1 MNTDFS
7 KNISYQGKELAK
19 AGTTMLGWITNVK
32 SEGGGG
38 YYQVRCP
45 AIHGYCDIDE
55 NNCEEDVV
63 AKAALPWIPS
73 LQTETANSA
82 IRNNNVRQYG
92 KGQFVIVRFD
102 GADYNSPVII
112 SAHKAKHPVLGKKE
126 DFDQTSPYVAA
137 QLVEPLKEN
146 KSAIQGENGCFKVVT
161 AASKIPENGE
171 SIKGADKCGDSGS
184 LSSDI
189 GAFIGDFLKIVQDTD
204 GKIGSKF
211 VNGITGELFSMTGY
225 VQKYLASI
233 SGVIRSG
240 IGWVKAIITKYARK
254 AIDQLVKLIMVPIK
268 GITSTVNETIEKIL
282 NMVFCSF
289 GNIEGLISNLLEDML
304 NTLVDSAVSSVF
316 GCLDTLVDGILNEIM
331 GEVLGLIES
340 IMGAIESI
348 AGIIGGFG
356 NLLGEAINAVLDFL
370 GISCGGAGE
379 CATDASNA
387 LVTAFNNP
395 GEFGLTTGIKKS
407 LDGGLSG
414 INSLTSDINKSTAE
428 ANAEAANFAKGVDLG
443 TANVPGV
450 STDNQALRK
459 AFTTATNVAAS
470 KVSNVFDFC
479 NNLSEGKNGD
489 GSDAP
494 PSVPGDPGPYSPSST
509 YAVIIGKEDDR
520 YDSEYMIFPKK
531 ETVKSG
537 KTHKLKIRRNNVE
550 HRGVII
556 FTAYLRPDDT
566 ARVVGITEGLTS
578 GGDLERGAN
587 LPDVKFGNVPK
598 KKQKKYQQQFP
609 RRKTVIF
616 SEEVIFEKGQ
626 NEVTVSV
633 PTLVAE
639 APKQEEDVQ
648 TTQAAGM
655 GIATEEGIPSDATIP
670 FVTYSA
676 SIYRSSSDFGNKK
689 FPYKNLP
696 STSELLNTTRLKIRF
711 GPKEKEPEGTTD
723 IFFPPEIITENV
735 NYVVGPASVV
745 AGDAAKMEVIRTP
758 VVDFTTRVKCET
770 IQDNTLTFPAEEG
783 THYMG
788 GEGILTFGPGENKKI
803 FSIPT
808 YTDGGLINAT
818 KTFKV
823 KFTDELLPEGT
834 GSNLGGLGKKN
845 GTTKVGEGIERQVV
859 INFSTNFK
867 PSPICEA
874 EILLSSEPITCLVQE
889 EGIPLNIGF
898 IAKTSV
904 PGYTL
909 SYEWQRTYDPSGT
922 WTAVADGAR
931 NETINE
937 KVTTFGPS
945 SITVSG
951 TTLDKWSTST
961 VAQSASISYSG
972 ATTNRLKV
980 AQPSY
985 LIMDEEYYRCTITG
999 TPSTPSAFTPV
1010 LTYTTK
1016 PTYVGITKD
1025 GVYSSTVNCAPAG
1038 TLDDGDV
1045 ISYSDTDAT
1054 PAGLGAS
1061 FELYENYKPRMTAES
1076 VPGEELTAKFLDD
1089 GTGIKI
1095 SGDVGQGSVK
1105 LRFEWD
1111 DDPDRSGLAVGELHV
1126 AGKTFKQK
1134 KEKGSLEKTIFVNAG
1149 QTYLFQYKGQ
1159 SDNASGAPG
1168 MKPPKVISNGQVVKW
1183 DDRIVN
1189 GFDENARL
1197 TIMKV
1202 TGNESIIK
1210 TKRINDFEAG
1220 FYPKAAGEFAQHNYG
1235 SAFNWANL
1243 QDFYQGDFDL
1253 VGGDGTGLR
1262 VRARFEAFPGAGGN
1276 PNNTRYTI
1284 LQILNAGENYAVGN
1298 ELSFPDQGG
1307 YSFSAMGEL
1316 VKLLTVDFSVPPSA
1330 GLCDIVEPTDKKDIP
1345 EDVPDDDPDDDC
1357 TIVRKMLFEDPNSLT
1372 YMKGK
1377 VGYWVDK
1384 TNKEYFCP
1392 DDDIIPVVGCSV
1404 DTDCPEGQI
1413 CINGECVPDPAPE
1426 CTVNADCPKGY
1437 VCLNGKCVKDDEI
1450 IDPPDDPD
1458 DDDPDPDPD
1467 PKKPDPDECKI
1478 DDDCPEGQICV
1489 DGKCVVPCSL
1499 DKDCPEGYVCVD
1511 GKCVKAC
1518 TVDSDCPS
1526 GQICVDGK
1534 CVPEDDDDDEEDTI
1548 TDPDRPPSTPV
1559 VVDRRGGVVSVPIPD
1574 ELRDCRVRYK
1584 QPPLVAISG
1593 LGTGAIAKSE
1603 LDEHGCL
1610 VNIVVKS
1617 KGIGYT
1623 PNIDEAGECGILTEI
1638 LLTNVGGYYE
1648 SSPTVYVNGDPTIA
1662 FAAIQDGKLAEI
1674 RITNPQNIIYD
1685 QLPDIRIRGANGF
1698 GGSAQPVIEFVP
1710 CDEVADRYL
1719 RVVNK
1724 YNESTIG
1731 TVFVVDCP

>member
-7 KNISYQGKELAK
+7 ENLSYQGKELAK
-19 AGTTMLGWITNVK
+19 AGTNLLGWITSVK

-45 AIHGYCDIDE
+45 AIHGYCDINE
-55 NNCEEDVV
+55 QNCEEDVV
-63 AKAALPWIPS
+63 AKAALPWIAS
-73 LQTETANSA
+73 IQTETANSA

-102 GADYNSPVII
+102 GPDYSSPVIA
-112 SAHKAKHPVLGKKE
+112 SAHKAKHPVLGKAE

-146 KSAIQGENGCFKVVT
+146 KSAIQGDNGCFKVVT
-161 AASKIPENGE
+161 KASEIPENGE

-189 GAFIGDFLKIVQDTD
+189 GAFVGDFLKIVQNTD

-289 GNIEGLISNLLEDML
+289 GNIEGLVGNLIEDML
-304 NTLVDSAVSSVF
+304 NTLVDSAVNSVF

-340 IMGAIESI
+340 IMGAIEAI

-370 GISCGGAGE
+370 GISCGGSGS
-379 CATDASNA
+379 CATSASNA

-407 LDGGLSG
+407 LNGGLQG
-414 INSLTSDINKSTAE
+414 INNLSSDINKSTAA
-428 ANAEAANFAKGVDLG
+428 ANAESAEFAKGVDLG

-450 STDNQALRK
+450 STNNQALRN
-459 AFTTATNVAAS
+459 AFTTATNIAAS

-479 NNLSEGKNGD
+479 NNLSSGNNGD

-494 PSVPGDPGPYSPSST
+494 PSVPGDKGPYSPSST
-509 YAVIIGKEDDR
+509 YAVVIGKADDR
-520 YDSEYMIFPKK
+520 YDSEYMIFPLK

-537 KTHKLKIRRNNVE
+537 KTQKVKLRRNNVE

-556 FTAYLRPDDT
+556 FAAYLRPDDT

-578 GGDLERGAN
+578 GGDITKGPSLS
-587 LPDVKFGNVPK
+587 DKKFGTPPKSK
-598 KKQKKYQQQFP
+598 KKKINQQFP
-609 RRKTVIF
+609 RRKSVIF
-616 SEEVIFEKGQ
+616 SKEVVFEKGE
-626 NEVTVSV
+626 NESIVDI

-639 APKQEEDVQ
+639 PPKDKEGVQ
-648 TTQAAGM
+648 TA
-655 GIATEEGIPSDATIP
+655 EE
-670 FVTYSA
+670 VTYTA
-676 SIYRSSSDFGNKK
+676 SIYRSSSDFNDKK

-696 STSELLNTTRLKIRF
+696 STSEILNTTRLKIKF
-711 GPKEKEPEGTTD
+711 KAIDKPDTPVSD
-723 IFFPPEIITENV
+723 IFFPPEIITKNV
-735 NYVVGPASVV
+735 NYVVGPVSVV
-745 AGDAAKMEVIRTP
+745 AGQPAQFQVIRTP
-758 VVDFTTRVKCET
+758 VVNFTTRVKCET
-770 IQDNTLTFPAEEG
+770 IQDNTLTFPAIEG
-783 THYMG
+783 THYTG
-788 GEGILTFGPGENKKI
+788 GEGILTFSAGESSKI
-803 FSIPT
+803 FSVPT
-808 YTDGGLINAT
+808 FTDISLTNAT

-823 KFTDELLPEGT
+823 KFTDEFLPEKT
-834 GSNLGGLGKKN
+834 GSNLGGLGKEN
-845 GTTKVGEGIERQVV
+845 GTQVGEGVERTGV
-859 INFSTNFK
+859 INYSTNFK
-867 PSPICEA
+867 PSPICEP
-874 EILLSSEPITCLVQE
+874 EIVLTSEPITCLVQE
-889 EGIPLNIGF
+889 ESIPLNIGF
-898 IAKTSV
+898 VAKASV

-909 SYEWQRTYDPSGT
+909 SYAWERTYDPSGT
-922 WTAVADGAR
+922 WTAVADGVR

-937 KVTTFGPS
+937 EVTTFGPS
-945 SITVSG
+945 GITVGG

-961 VAQSASISYSG
+961 VAQSASITYSG
-972 ATTNRLKV
+972 AATNKLTV

-1111 DDPDRSGLAVGELHV
+1111 DDPDRSGLAVGQLFV
-1126 AGKTFKQK
+1126 GGKTFKQK
-1134 KEKGSLEKTIFVNAG
+1134 KEKGSLTKTIYVTAG
-1149 QTYLFQYKGQ
+1149 EIYKFQYKGQ
-1159 SDNASGAPG
+1159 DPGASGASG
-1168 MKPPKVISNGQVVKW
+1168 MKKPKVISNGRVVKW
-1183 DDRIVN
+1183 DDNIEN

-1197 TIMKV
+1197 TIVSV
-1202 TGNESIIK
+1202 TGNESTVK
-1210 TKRINDFEAG
+1210 TKLINDFEAG
-1220 FYPKAAGEFAQHNYG
+1220 FFPKAIGEFAQHTYG
-1235 SAFNWANL
+1235 ANLNWANL
-1243 QDFYQGDFDL
+1243 NSFYEDEFTL
-1253 VGGDGTGLR
+1253 AGGDGTGLI
-1262 VRARFEAFPGAGGN
+1262 VKARFEAFPGTAGN

-1284 LQILNAGENYAVGN
+1284 LKIVNAGENYTVGN
-1298 ELSFPDQGG
+1298 TLSFPDQGG
-1307 YSFSAMGEL
+1307 YSFSGMGEL
-1316 VKLLTVDFSVPPSA
+1316 VKLLTVDFGIPPDS
-1330 GLCDIVEPTDKKDIP
+1330 GLCDIVEPTDKKD
-1345 EDVPDDDPDDDC
+1345 VPPPVDEDDPDDDC

-1404 DTDCPEGQI
+1404 DTDCPGGQI
-1413 CINGECVPDPAPE
+1413 CINGECVDDPAPE
-1426 CTVNADCPKGY
+1426 CTVDSDCPQGEI
-1437 VCLNGKCVKDDEI
+1437 CINGKCVPDDDVV
-1450 IDPPDDPD
+1450 DPLPDPD
-1458 DDDPDPDPD
+1458 DDGPDPDPDPD
-1467 PKKPDPDECKI
+1467 PDPVGDECKI
-1478 DDDCPEGQICV
+1478 DADCPEGQVCV
-1489 DGKCVVPCSL
+1489 NGKCVTTCSI
-1499 DKDCPEGYVCVD
+1499 DSDCPAGYVCVN
-1511 GKCVKAC
+1511 GVCVLAC
-1518 TVDSDCPS
+1518 TIDSDCPD
-1526 GQICVDGK
+1526 GQICVNGV
-1534 CVPEDDDDDEEDTI
+1534 CVPIDDDDDDDDDDI
-1548 TDPDRPPSTPV
+1548 VLPPNTPV
-1559 VVDRRGGVVSVPIPD
+1559 IVDRDGGVISVPIPE
-1574 ELRDCRVRYK
+1574 ELRDCSVRYK
-1584 QPPLVAISG
+1584 QPPLIAISG
-1593 LGTGAIAKSE
+1593 LGTGAIAKAD

-1610 VNIVVKS
+1610 ISIVVKS

-1623 PNIDEAGECGILTEI
+1623 PNVDQAGECGILSEI
-1638 LLTNVGGYYE
+1638 SLTNVGGYYE

-1662 FAAIQDGKLAEI
+1662 FAAIEGGKLAEI
-1674 RITNPQNIIYD
+1674 RITNPKNIVYD
-1685 QLPDIRIRGANGF
+1685 KLPDIRIRGANGF
-1698 GGSAQPVIEFVP
+1698 GGSAKAVIQFVP
-1710 CDEVADRYL
+1710 CDEVAERYL
-1719 RVVNK
+1719 KVVNK

-1731 TVFVVDCP
+1731 TVFIVDCP